1 MTLAHD
7 VLEACKAAGLKLA
20 TAESCTGGMV
30 SAALID
36 IPGSSAVV
44 VGGITAYSNGA
55 KQKVLGVREATI
67 KAHGAVSE
75 ETAVEMATGAL
86 AQMGADIAVGI
97 TGVAGP
103 GASGPKPEGMVCF
116 AVARRGADPV
126 AETVQ
131 FGAIGR
137 DKVRG
142 GSRDHALGMLL
153 KSAST

>member
-30 SAALID
+30 SSALID

-86 AQMGADIAVGI
+86 AQMGADIAIGI

>member
-1 MTLAHD
+1 MTLAKE
-7 VLEACKAAGLKLA
+7 VLEACKAAKLKLA

-30 SAALID
+30 SSALID
-36 IPGSSAVV
+36 VPGSSEVV

-55 KQKVLGVREATI
+55 KQKVLGVREATL

-86 AQMGADIAVGI
+86 AQMNADITVAI

-126 AETVQ
+126 SETVQ
-131 FGAIGR
+131 FGALGR
-137 DKVRG
+137 DRVRAA
-142 GSRDHALGMLL
+142 SRDHALALLL
-153 KSAST
+153 KSASH